1 MQRVSKEERGKKKMS
16 REDSSIC
23 SYTTKGTARKV
34 EEKSSI
40 HLTMENT
47 GTLQERHPWWGMPIS
62 IRMVYKGGDCVIL
75 SMRRVWKTRITYR
88 GEQGVRGD
96 F

>member
-1 MQRVSKEERGKKKMS
+1 VILESSRLSDNIWGRRALMQRVSKEERGKKKMS

-47 GTLQERHPWWGMPIS
+47 GTLQERHP
-62 IRMVYKGGDCVIL
+62 
-75 SMRRVWKTRITYR
+75 
-88 GEQGVRGD
+88 
-96 F
+96 